1 MATAKEVERRIA
13 GERAVIRKA
22 VRLLKSKGWQ
32 PVRVWDGECNVRT
45 TNEIEVI
52 DAVFSVDESTVRFSH
67 PNHAGTHCFCVV
79 LGNSPSECISD
90 ASMGEGWDEAMQ
102 LVWDHLDTVAEREA
116 A

>member
-1 MATAKEVERRIA
+1 MPTDKQLERRIA

-32 PVRVWDGECNVRT
+32 PVRVWDGECNVIA
-45 TNEIEVI
+45 TNEHEVI
-52 DAVFSVDESTVRFSH
+52 DAVFSVDESRVRFSH
-67 PNHAGTHCFCVV
+67 INHAGTHCFCVV
-79 LGNSPSECISD
+79 LGNSPSECIYD
-90 ASMGEGWDEAMQ
+90 ASEGDGWDDAMQ